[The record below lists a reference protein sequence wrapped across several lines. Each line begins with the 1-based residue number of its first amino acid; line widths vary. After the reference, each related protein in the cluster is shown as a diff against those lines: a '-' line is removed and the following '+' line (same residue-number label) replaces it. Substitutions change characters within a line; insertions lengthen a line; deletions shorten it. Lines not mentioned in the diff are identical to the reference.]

1 MCALQHSAVDEPL
14 DLYAT
19 RGLKAARMRCAG
31 LMIAAASCLALLAE
45 PVVAQTTL
53 ASPVRASPKKRYITD
68 SGAYIAARLA
78 AILEMRGSEEA
89 QALGTQPRDQAVRV
103 MEAHAAAAASTARA
117 AGRAGSA
124 SIAAQTAV
132 TNSSTWTEIGPA
144 PIPNGQTEGTVTSVT
159 GRVTAFEIDP
169 TNNNRVYLG
178 TANGGVWRSL
188 NAGASWV
195 PIFEGASSLAV
206 GALALAPS
214 DPTILY
220 VGTGEA
226 NSSADS
232 FAGVGLYRIDSAPT
246 TATLVGP
253 INPIRNYTDADGVT
267 ARSVPAFNGRSISKI
282 LVHPTDP
289 GYLFVGVAGGVIGM
303 GGDAPLGG
311 TIPPLAMRGLY
322 RLQGANGAPGSVTV
336 QKLAVSTAA
345 AAGGFDSP
353 STGNRN
359 AADMIFP
366 DPADPTTLVVW
377 MNGTAVANDG
387 GVFRSTNA
395 TAVTPTFT
403 HAMVTGTASVRAMFA
418 GYKQASAP
426 TNVIY
431 VATGESSAGTSCTST
446 SANQGALRVSTD
458 GGVTWSGKLTGGG
471 GFCGGQCFYNLGI
484 DVRPG
489 ATAATSDDKLWLGGN
504 VSSSGTNCQRLNGIS
519 TNGGS
524 TFVNS
529 ATGLHADTHFIKVD
543 PTNPNIVYHGN
554 DGGVYKSTNGG
565 SSWVSLNAGVGATEF
580 QSIAVHPTDPKITI
594 AGTQDN
600 GTPMYSSAGAWTR
613 VDYGD
618 GGYARIDQ
626 SNTST
631 TTPTMYHTYYNQ
643 TNNLI
648 GFARNT
654 SIACASDGQWA
665 FRGIYTG
672 TVDPTVTC
680 DGGQDRFNGITISDA
695 VNFYAPL
702 ELGPSVV
709 SGGPNTV
716 YFGTDR
722 LYRSTDRGDN
732 MTVVSQGP
740 IVSGVP
746 IRSMHISR
754 LNDGFRMVG
763 LNNGQVWATLTGA
776 STLTNVTGNLPTPLK
791 QALRVVFD
799 PNDATGNTAYV
810 TTGGYWGNATG
821 HIFRTTNLGSGSVTW
836 SAVSGS
842 GSTAIPDVPVNCLL
856 VDPYDSR
863 ALYACTDI
871 GVYYSADTGT
881 TWNPMGS
888 GMPRVPVFEMA
899 FSAGTTGSRVL
910 RAATHG
916 RGMWEILPPAEC
928 VMDLDG
934 NGVHDAKTDGLMI
947 LRAMLGFTGNAV
959 TDGAIGANAIRN
971 SWAEIQSVLNLAAL
985 DVDGNGVSSPHT
997 DAMMLLRAMSGQ
1009 TGNGVVAGAT
1019 GSGTLSRPTWT
1030 AMRSYLN
1037 GRCSGSFAP

>member
-1 MCALQHSAVDEPL
+1 MHGAALRVGLIAI
-14 DLYAT
+14 AT
-19 RGLKAARMRCAG
+19 GF
-31 LMIAAASCLALLAE
+31 ALLADA
-45 PVVAQTTL
+45 VVAQTTP
-53 ASPVRASPKKRYITD
+53 APTTTVRPSPKKRFITD
-68 SGAYIAARLA
+68 SGAYIAARLD
-78 AILEMRGSEEA
+78 AILDIRGSDEA
-89 QALGTQPRDQAVRV
+89 QRLGTQPRDEAVRV
-103 MEAHAAAAASTARA
+103 MEAQTAAAAASQRA
-117 AGRAGSA
+117 PGRVGQG
-124 SIAAQTAV
+124 SIASQTAV
-132 TNSSTWTEIGPA
+132 TNGVTWTEIGPS
-144 PIPNGQTEGTVTSVT
+144 PIPNGQTDTTVTSVS
-159 GRVTAFEIDP
+159 GRVTALEIDP
-169 TNNNRVYLG
+169 TNGNRIYLG

-188 NAGASWV
+188 NGGTSWV
-195 PIFEGASSLAV
+195 PIFDSASSLAV
-206 GALALAPS
+206 GSLALAPS

-226 NSSADS
+226 NGSSDS
-232 FAGVGLYRIDSAPT
+232 FSGVGIYRIDNAPT

-253 INPIRNYTDADGVT
+253 INPIRNYTDAGNV
-267 ARSVPAFNGRSISKI
+267 ARSVPAFNGRSIAKI

-311 TIPPLAMRGLY
+311 AIPPLAQRGLY
-322 RLQGANGAPGSVTV
+322 RLQGANGLPASVTV
-336 QKLAVSTAA
+336 SKLAVTT
-345 AAGGFDSP
+345 AAGGFDLP
-353 STGNRN
+353 DTGNRN
-359 AADMIFP
+359 VHDLIFP
-366 DPADPTTLVVW
+366 DPTNPGTLVVW
-377 MNGTAVANDG
+377 VSGLAAVGDG
-387 GVFRSTNA
+387 GVYRSTNA
-395 TAVTPTFT
+395 TAATPSFTQTFT
-403 HAMVTGTASVRAMFA
+403 TTIGSSSTATVRAMFA
-418 GYKQASAP
+418 GYAQASAP
-426 TNVIY
+426 TSVIY
-431 VATGESSAGTSCTST
+431 VATGEASTGTACNS
-446 SANQGALRVSTD
+446 SANQGALRVSSD
-458 GGVTWSGKLTGGG
+458 GGVTWSAKLSQGG
-471 GFCGGQCFYNLGI
+471 GFCGGQCFYNFGF

-489 ATAATSDDKLWLGGN
+489 ATAALSDDKLWLGGN
-504 VSSSGTNCQRLNGIS
+504 TRSTACSRLHAMSSDGGTTF
-519 TNGGS
+519 TNAS
-524 TFVNS
+524 N
-529 ATGLHADTHFIKVD
+529 GLHADTHFIKVD
-543 PTNPNIVYHGN
+543 PSNVNIVYHGN

-565 SSWVSLNAGVGATEF
+565 NTWVSLNAGLSATEF
-580 QSIAVHPTDPKITI
+580 QSIAVHPTDPKLTI
-594 AGTQDN
+594 GGTQDN
-600 GTPMYSSAGAWTR
+600 GTPMLTSAGTWNR

-618 GGYARIDQ
+618 GGYARFDQ

-654 SIACASDGQWA
+654 SIACAADAQWA

-680 DGGQDRFNGITISDA
+680 DGGQDRFNGISISDA

-732 MTVVSQGP
+732 MSVVSQAP
-740 IVSGVP
+740 IASGTP
-746 IRSMHISR
+746 IRTLHVSR
-754 LNDGFRMVG
+754 LNDNFRIVG
-763 LNNGQVWATLTGA
+763 LNNGQVWATLTGS

-791 QALRVVFD
+791 QVLRVTFD

-810 TTGGYWGNATG
+810 SLGGYWGNATG
-821 HIFRTTNLGSGSVTW
+821 HVFRTTNLGGGSVTW

-842 GSTAIPDVPVNCLL
+842 GVTAIPDVPVNCLL

-871 GVYYSADTGT
+871 GVYYSADTGS
-881 TWNPMGS
+881 TWNPLGS

-934 NGVHDAKTDGLMI
+934 NGVHDVKTDGLMI
-947 LRAMLGFTGNAV
+947 LRAMLGFTGSAV
-959 TDGAIGANAIRN
+959 TDNAIGSNAIR
-971 SWAEIQSVLNLAAL
+971 STWADIQPVLNLAAL

-997 DAMMLLRAMSGQ
+997 DGVMLLRAMASQ
-1009 TGNGVVAGAT
+1009 TGSGVTAGAT
-1019 GSGTLSRPTWT
+1019 GAGTLSRPSWT
-1030 AMRSYLN
+1030 TMRTYLN
-1037 GRCSGSFAP
+1037 GRCSGTFAP

>member
-1 MCALQHSAVDEPL
+1 MHQAALRVGLIAI
-14 DLYAT
+14 AT
-19 RGLKAARMRCAG
+19 GF
-31 LMIAAASCLALLAE
+31 ALLADV
-45 PVVAQTTL
+45 VVAQTTP
-53 ASPVRASPKKRYITD
+53 APTTTVRPSPKKRFITD
-68 SGAYIAARLA
+68 SGTYIAARLD
-78 AILEMRGSEEA
+78 AILDIRGSDEA
-89 QALGTQPRDQAVRV
+89 QRLGTQPRDEAVRV
-103 MEAHAAAAASTARA
+103 MEAQTAAAAASQRA
-117 AGRAGSA
+117 PGRVGQVTIA
-124 SIAAQTAV
+124 SQTAV
-132 TNSSTWTEIGPA
+132 TNSLTWTEIGPS
-144 PIPNGQTEGTVTSVT
+144 PIPNGQTEGTVSSVT

-188 NAGASWV
+188 NGGASWV

-226 NSSADS
+226 NGSSDS
-232 FAGVGLYRIDSAPT
+232 FSGAGLYRIDNAPT

-253 INPIRNYTDADGVT
+253 INPVRTYTDASNVT
-267 ARSVPAFNGRSISKI
+267 QNVPAFNGRSITKI

-303 GGDAPLGG
+303 GGDAPFGG

-322 RLQGANGAPGSVTV
+322 RLQGANGVPASVTV
-336 QKLAVSTAA
+336 SKLAVSTAA
-345 AAGGFDSP
+345 AAGGFDLP

-359 AADMIFP
+359 ATDLIFP

-377 MNGTAVANDG
+377 MNGPATANDG

-395 TAVTPTFT
+395 TAATPTFT
-403 HAMVTGTASVRAMFA
+403 QTMVTGTASVRGMFA

-431 VATGESSAGTSCTST
+431 LASGEASTGTSCTATST
-446 SANQGALRVSTD
+446 NQGALRVSTD

-471 GFCGGQCFYNLGI
+471 GFCGGQCFYNFGF

-489 ATAATSDDKLWLGGN
+489 ATAAVADDKLWLGGN
-504 VSSSGTNCQRLNGIS
+504 TSSSTNCSRLHATS

-524 TFVNS
+524 TFTNS

-543 PTNPNIVYHGN
+543 PTDSNIVYHGN
-554 DGGVYKSTNGG
+554 DGGVYKSINGG
-565 SSWVSLNAGVGATEF
+565 TSWTSLNAGVGATEF
-580 QSIAVHPTDPKITI
+580 QSIAVHPTDPKLTI

-600 GTPMYSSAGAWTR
+600 GTPMFTSAGTWNR

-626 SNTST
+626 SNTSA

-643 TNNLI
+643 TSNLI

-654 SIACASDGQWA
+654 SVACASDGQWA

-680 DGGQDRFNGITISDA
+680 DGGQDRFNGISITDA

-732 MTVVSQGP
+732 MSVVSQAP
-740 IVSGVP
+740 IASGTP
-746 IRSMHISR
+746 IRTLHVSR
-754 LNDGFRMVG
+754 LNDNFRIVG
-763 LNNGQVWATLTGA
+763 LNNGQVWATLTGSSA
-776 STLTNVTGNLPTPLK
+776 LTNVTGNLPTPLK
-791 QALRVVFD
+791 QVLRVVFD
-799 PNDATGNTAYV
+799 PNDATGNTAYA
-810 TTGGYWGNATG
+810 TLGGYWGNTTG
-821 HIFRTTNLGSGSVTW
+821 HVFRTTNLGGSSVTW
-836 SAVSGS
+836 AAVSGS
-842 GSTAIPDVPVNCLL
+842 GATAIPDVPVNCLL

-871 GVYYSADTGT
+871 GVYYSADTGS

-888 GMPRVPVFEMA
+888 GLPRVPVFEMA

-934 NGVHDAKTDGLMI
+934 NGVHDVKTDGLMI
-947 LRAMLGFTGNAV
+947 LRAMLGFTGSAV
-959 TDGAIGANAIRN
+959 TDSAIGANAIR
-971 SWAEIQSVLNLAAL
+971 STWAEIQPVLNLAAL

-997 DAMMLLRAMSGQ
+997 DGVLLLRAMASQ
-1009 TGNGVVAGAT
+1009 TGSGVTAGAT
-1019 GSGTLSRPTWT
+1019 GAGTLSRPTWT

-1037 GRCSGSFAP
+1037 GRCSGTFAP